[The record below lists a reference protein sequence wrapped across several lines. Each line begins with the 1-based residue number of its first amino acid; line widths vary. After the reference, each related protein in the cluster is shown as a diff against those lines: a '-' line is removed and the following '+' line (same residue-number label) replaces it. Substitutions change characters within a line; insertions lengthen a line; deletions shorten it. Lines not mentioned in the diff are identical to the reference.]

1 MCFFIENYVEP
12 LQNMR
17 IFSYRFKLIY
27 NKLLLNESKEFKK
40 KNFF

>member
-1 MCFFIENYVEP
+1 MYFFVEKGIKP
-12 LQNMR
+12 LENMR
-17 IFSYRFKLIY
+17 IFSNCFKLIY